1 MLIFISDIIYS
12 MNKSKTIIAAS
23 VAILVMAISMS
34 AVMVSPQADAEEVTP
49 YPSREKTISVT
60 GTATTQVKPDM
71 LHIQFGVETQQKTAK
86 EALEAN
92 SAQMN
97 KVVEAIKKTGIVDSE
112 LSTSS
117 LNIYPVYDS
126 YEDKL
131 TGRYTQELIG
141 YRVSNILSVETKK
154 LDQAASVID
163 GAVTAGVNR
172 VDSVFFTLSP
182 QTNEKIKD
190 DLLDKAVLN
199 AKSKA
204 GKALAPLDHKI
215 IGVKSVSLSE
225 FGIPYPSPVY
235 KASFAFEDAAR
246 SAPTPVFSSDQSV
259 TTSVNVVFIIGS
271 N

>member
-1 MLIFISDIIYS
+1 
-12 MNKSKTIIAAS
+12 
-23 VAILVMAISMS
+23 
-34 AVMVSPQADAEEVTP
+34 MVSPNAEAQEVTP
-49 YPSREKTISVT
+49 FPSREKTISVT
-60 GTATTQVKPDM
+60 GTASTQVKPDL

-97 KVVEAIKKTGIVDSE
+97 KVVEAIKKTGITDSE

-117 LNIYPVYDS
+117 INIYPVYDS

-131 TGRYTQELIG
+131 TGRYTQELVG

-154 LDQAASVID
+154 LDQAASIID
-163 GAVTAGVNR
+163 NAVGSGVNR
-172 VDSVFFTLSP
+172 VDSVFFTLSQ
-182 QTNEKIKD
+182 QTNEKLKD
-190 DLLDKAVLN
+190 ELLGKAVLN

-204 GKALAPLDHKI
+204 EKTLLPLEHKI
-215 IGVKSVSLSE
+215 IGVKAVSLSE
-225 FGIPYPSPVY
+225 FGIPYPSPVF
-235 KASFAFEDAAR
+235 KASYAFEASER
-246 SAPTPVFSSDQSV
+246 SAMPPPVFTSDQSV